1 MIIIIN
7 GRGARLDREYELI
20 NRLNKACSLQ
30 YELRFSEDDFPE
42 GATILDF
49 PFSKNAP
56 SDKLAFDWLVKG
68 RGYSKFTLLSVPN
81 PEHSEAKFTKRE
93 AKKAFFQC
101 MIKAP
106 HIKPDARLDVY
117 GTSKG
122 RKV

>member
-1 MIIIIN
+1 MIVIMN

-20 NRLNKACSLQ
+20 NRLNKAGLLH

-42 GATILDF
+42 GVTILDF
-49 PFSKNAP
+49 PFSQNAT

-68 RGYSKFTLLSVPN
+68 RGYSKFTLLSTPN
-81 PEHSEAKFTKRE
+81 PVHSEARFTKKE
-93 AKKAFFQC
+93 AKKAFFAC

>member
-1 MIIIIN
+1 MIIIMN
-7 GRGARLDREYELI
+7 GRGARLNREYELI
-20 NRLNKACSLQ
+20 NRLNKASLLH

-42 GATILDF
+42 GVTVLDF
-49 PFSKNAP
+49 PFSRKAP

-68 RGYSKFTLLSVPN
+68 RGYSKFTLLSTPC
-81 PEHSEAKFTKRE
+81 PEYSEAKFTKRE
-93 AKKAFFQC
+93 AKKAFFAC

-106 HIKPDARLDVY
+106 HIKPDARMDVY

>member
-20 NRLNKACSLQ
+20 NRLNKAGLLQ

-42 GATILDF
+42 GVTVLDF
-49 PFSKNAP
+49 PFSRKAP

-68 RGYSKFTLLSVPN
+68 RGYSKFTLLSTPC
-81 PEHSEAKFTKRE
+81 PEYSEAKFTKRE
-93 AKKAFFQC
+93 AKKAFFAC

-106 HIKPDARLDVY
+106 HIKPDARMDVY